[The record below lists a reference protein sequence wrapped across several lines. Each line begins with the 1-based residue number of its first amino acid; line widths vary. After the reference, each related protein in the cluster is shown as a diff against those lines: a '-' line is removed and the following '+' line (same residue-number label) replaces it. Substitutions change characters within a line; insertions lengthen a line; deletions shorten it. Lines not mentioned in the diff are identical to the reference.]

1 MEVPM
6 RIFSLILSIAF
17 ATSNIALAQVTFQEL
32 GWELHFRDLD
42 PSAGVAIVDLD
53 DDGKN
58 EIITTSFDG
67 PDRLYKWA
75 DTLYIERGQLYGL
88 TQDADEHHSIC
99 LTDIDKDRRPDFY
112 ITGNPVS
119 INHGHLYIN
128 NGLPPFPDM
137 AEYYNLDE
145 VQEMGSSFFQFTP
158 TSELAVLCGGKFMV
172 RQGDEFI
179 DITQGSGLESIV
191 YVHEPLFFDIDGD
204 YDDDLFVVG
213 NWEDYPARMY
223 RNNGD
228 TTWTDISTNTN
239 EGGFPVGQGVIF
251 GDIEN
256 DGDFD
261 VYIVSGFQTNTM
273 WANDGTGYFTNV
285 TAQSNTGVAGYCRG
299 TCFADFDND
308 TDIDLY
314 INRSTDYNML
324 FLNDGNGVFTDY
336 SYEAGTIQY
345 YNGGG
350 CASGDLNNDGKL
362 DIFAV
367 NCDDQRNLAYI
378 NQNQDSSFLKIR
390 MMGDY
395 PNYMAFGAIVELYGI
410 TVNPPDTVF
419 IGKRQVAS
427 LTGVYSA
434 SEPVVHFGTGG
445 YTELRVVAVFNSLYT
460 VDVAGI
466 APGRT
471 IVIHE
476 HTTSVDY
483 ASPVIPINYS
493 RVSAYP
499 NPFNSTIRI
508 SLKGNSSSDLSLEIF
523 DILGR
528 LIKSDNVVSDPSGRF
543 EYVWDGTD
551 NFDNPTPSGIFFIR
565 FAGENFRAEK
575 KITLLK

>member
-1 MEVPM
+1 M
-6 RIFSLILSIAF
+6 RFFCLFLSIAF
-17 ATSNIALAQVTFQEL
+17 AASNIVLGQVTFQEM

-53 DDGKN
+53 EDGIS

-75 DTLYIERGQLYGL
+75 DTIYIERGALYGL

-99 LTDIDKDRRPDFY
+99 LTDIDKDRRPDFF
-112 ITGNPVS
+112 ITGDPVFV
-119 INHGHLYIN
+119 NHGHLYIN
-128 NGLPPFPDM
+128 NGHPPFPDM
-137 AEYYNLDE
+137 AEDYNLDQ

-158 TSELAVLCGGKFMV
+158 TSELAVLCGGRFMV
-172 RQGDEFI
+172 RQGDTFI

-204 YDDDLFVVG
+204 YDDDLVIVG

-239 EGGFPVGQGVIF
+239 QGGFPVGQGVIF
-251 GDIEN
+251 GDIDN

-261 VYIVSGFQTNTM
+261 IYIVSGFQTNTM
-273 WANDGTGYFTNV
+273 WENDGTGFFTNV
-285 TAQSNTGVAGYCRG
+285 TAQSNTGVGGYSRG

-324 FLNDGNGVFTDY
+324 FLNNGNGVFTDY
-336 SYEAGTIQY
+336 SYEAGTIHY

-350 CASGDLNNDGKL
+350 CASGDFNNDGNL

-367 NCDDQRNLAYI
+367 NCDNQRNLAYI

-410 TVNPPDTVF
+410 TEDPPDTVF

-427 LTGVYSA
+427 LTAVYSVND
-434 SEPVVHFGTGG
+434 PVVHFGTGD

-471 IVIHE
+471 IVIYE
-476 HTTSVDY
+476 HTTSIDYVD
-483 ASPVIPINYS
+483 SEIPSSHNIIN
-493 RVSAYP
+493 AYP
-499 NPFNSTIRI
+499 NPFNSSVRI
-508 SLKGNSSSDLSLEIF
+508 SINDKPSSYYTLAIY

-528 LIKSDNVVSDPSGRF
+528 LIKFDNAVSDPSGKL
-543 EYVWDGTD
+543 EYIWDGSD
-551 NFDNPTPSGIFFIR
+551 HFSNPVSSGIFFIR
-565 FAGENFRAEK
+565 VAGKNLRAGEK
-575 KITLLK
+575 VTLLK

>member
-1 MEVPM
+1 MEVTM
-6 RIFSLILSIAF
+6 RILCLFLSLAF
-17 ATSNIALAQVTFQEL
+17 VASNVSLGQVTFQEL

-42 PSAGVAIVDLD
+42 RSAGVAIVDLD
-53 DDGKN
+53 DDGIS

-75 DTLYIERGQLYGL
+75 DTIYIERGQLYGL

-99 LTDIDKDRRPDFY
+99 ITDIDKDRRPDFF

-128 NGLPPFPDM
+128 NGPPPFPDM
-137 AEYYNLDE
+137 AAHYNLDV
-145 VQEMGSSFFQFTP
+145 VQEMGSSFFQFTL

-204 YDDDLFVVG
+204 YDDDLLIVG

-261 VYIVSGFQTNTM
+261 IYIVSGFQTNTM
-273 WANDGTGYFTNV
+273 WENDGTGFFTNV
-285 TAQSNTGVAGYCRG
+285 TAQSNTGVGGYSRG

-308 TDIDLY
+308 TDIDLF
-314 INRSTDYNML
+314 INRSTDYNVL
-324 FLNDGNGVFTDY
+324 FLNNGNGVFTDY
-336 SYEAGTIQY
+336 SYEAGTMQY

-350 CASGDLNNDGKL
+350 CASGDLNNDGNL

-367 NCDDQRNLAYI
+367 NCDHQRNLAYI

-390 MMGDY
+390 LMGDY

-410 TVNPPDTVF
+410 TANPPDTVF

-427 LTGVYSA
+427 LTSVYSV
-434 SEPVVHFGTGG
+434 SDPVVHFGTGD

-460 VDVAGI
+460 VDMAGI
-466 APGRT
+466 APGQT
-471 IVIHE
+471 IVIFE
-476 HTTSVDY
+476 HTTSADNDNP
-483 ASPVIPINYS
+483 AIPSNNGNIN
-493 RVSAYP
+493 AYP
-499 NPFNSTIRI
+499 NPFNSTVMI
-508 SLKGNSSSDLSLEIF
+508 SVTGKTSSDYSLAIY

-528 LIKSDNVVSDPSGRF
+528 LIKSDKVSSDLSG
-543 EYVWDGTD
+543 
-551 NFDNPTPSGIFFIR
+551 NFIYRWNGRNYSDNPVPGGVFFIR
-565 FAGENFRAEK
+565 VTGENFRVNK
-575 KITLLK
+575 KITLLR